1 MLKNV
6 LKKLFTN
13 IKLFVPFIVIS
24 LIYQIIIVKLDILNF
39 QEGTFIDDAT
49 NSINFA
55 LMWKQIFISI
65 IFSLIMALFL
75 CYVWVLIGK
84 IVRGYEVNHLDT
96 FKDSLNYYPRF
107 IGIDFIFMGIFTAI
121 LFLIIV
127 LRAIPVIGII
137 LLIIGLIFFI
147 YIETVLYS
155 TSKGYMIYTD
165 GKIGESMSNGYEI
178 GKKNFWMLLLLG
190 ILGVIPGKIAAINCI
205 KTNILAFILVSIAN
219 ALVELFV
226 AMYAITLCKNYFDE
240 KVIS

>member
-1 MLKNV
+1 MFKNV
-6 LKKLFTN
+6 LKKFFTN
-13 IKLFVPFIVIS
+13 IKLFVPYIIIE
-24 LIYQIIIVKLDILNF
+24 LIYQIIMVKLDIFDF
-39 QEGTFIDDAT
+39 QEDMFIDYAT
-49 NSINFA
+49 NRINFA

-84 IVRGYEVNHLDT
+84 IVKEYEVNHLDT

-107 IGIDFIFMGIFTAI
+107 IGIDFIFMGIFAAI

-137 LLIIGLIFFI
+137 LLIVGLIFFI

-155 TSKGYMIYTD
+155 TSKGYMIYTN

-190 ILGVIPGKIAAINCI
+190 ILGVIPGKILAINCI
-205 KTNILAFILVSIAN
+205 KTNILAFILVGIADV
-219 ALVELFV
+219 LVELFI